1 MLQRG
6 EVGCDVGSNS
16 REERE
21 VGYVEM
27 KRMMDRRGDEV
38 AADSRE

>member
-21 VGYVEM
+21 VGQVEEE
-27 KRMMDRRGDEV
+27 DEG
-38 AADSRE
+38 